1 MPQPINTLDKESEDL
16 ELHVSLCSQR
26 YEGITVRLDKIEAKI
41 AAFEA
46 LLTENKR
53 SLAAVIITSAATIVT
68 GLIGLIATILIK
80 L

>member
-1 MPQPINTLDKESEDL
+1 VTQPINTLDKESEDL
-16 ELHVSLCSQR
+16 GLHVSLCSQR
-26 YEGITVRLDKIEAKI
+26 YHGITVRLDKIEAKM

-46 LLTENKR
+46 ILTENRR
-53 SLAAVIITSAATIVT
+53 SLATVIITSSATIVT